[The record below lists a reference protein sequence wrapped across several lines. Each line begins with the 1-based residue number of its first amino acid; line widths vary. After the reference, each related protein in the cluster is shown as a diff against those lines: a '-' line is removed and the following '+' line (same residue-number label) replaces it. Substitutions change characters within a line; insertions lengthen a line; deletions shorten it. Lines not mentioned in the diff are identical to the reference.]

1 MYTGAINK
9 TTDVVC
15 LTKMQGPHRQ
25 AEVRHPNIS
34 KKKAPLHAELK
45 LIGCAP

>member
-1 MYTGAINK
+1 MYTGATNK
-9 TTDVVC
+9 NIDVF
-15 LTKMQGPHRQ
+15 LSKMKGPHRQ
-25 AEVRHPNIS
+25 AEVRHHNIS